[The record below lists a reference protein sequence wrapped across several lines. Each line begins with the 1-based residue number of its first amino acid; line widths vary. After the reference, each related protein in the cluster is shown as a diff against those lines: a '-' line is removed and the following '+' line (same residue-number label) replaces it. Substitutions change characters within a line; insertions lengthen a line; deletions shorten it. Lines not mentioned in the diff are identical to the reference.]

1 MWKAGGAVIVIY
13 RDGTK
18 LQKNKGL
25 TSFNLIED
33 VEPGGSVTL
42 VVDML
47 TPKGEGAYTSN
58 WGLQLNKDK
67 SIFCQFSM
75 QIKVEK

>member
-1 MWKAGGAVIVIY
+1 MWRAGGAIAVLYI
-13 RDGTK
+13 DGTK

-25 TSFNLIED
+25 TTFNLIDD

-42 VVDML
+42 NVDMV
-47 TPKGEGAYTSN
+47 TPKNEGGYTSN

-67 SIFCQFSM
+67 SIFCHFSM
-75 QIKVEK
+75 KIKVEK